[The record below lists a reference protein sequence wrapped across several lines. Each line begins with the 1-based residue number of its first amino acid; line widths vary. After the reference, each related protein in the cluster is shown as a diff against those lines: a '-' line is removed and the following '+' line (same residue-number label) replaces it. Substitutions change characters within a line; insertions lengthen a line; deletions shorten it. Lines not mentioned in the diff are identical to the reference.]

1 MEAFVMQGLPVYFQ
15 WEWWYVLRLSAQWDG
30 IFNCQDLSLAVRG
43 REKLVR
49 WAIIILSLWIK
60 QQTILQRWWNDCPNY
75 PVNFVQVGYF
85 IQAESLVPY
94 SEKLSREKLSQLSW
108 LFTKVFSTK
117 FGIMVSFGT
126 VKASN
131 PRTFSPWKLYI
142 SPIHKSFLPRKFPTT
157 WYRNMQFRKF
167 SIESSTVLCTM
178 PAQQT
183 QCVRMLS
190 LCVQTGNRLCWV
202 SLVT

>member
-1 MEAFVMQGLPVYFQ
+1 MRRHFQLSGPLPCCTRERKASTMSCHNSQSLNQAADNLTKVME
-15 WEWWYVLRLSAQWDG
+15 
-30 IFNCQDLSLAVRG
+30 
-43 REKLVR
+43 
-49 WAIIILSLWIK
+49 
-60 QQTILQRWWNDCPNY
+60 CPHY

-117 FGIMVSFGT
+117 FGSMVSFGT

-131 PRTFSPWKLYI
+131 PRTLSQWKLYI

-190 LCVQTGNRLCWV
+190 LCV
-202 SLVT
+202 